1 MSGSSGKDEKGG
13 IGGPGAG
20 RKLGMFSGF
29 APPLQVVGF
38 IATRKGDAERG
49 PMIRM
54 RPDDALVR
62 LVTAGELVRVVSA
75 RRSELAVLEVDESLP
90 RGGVVLRD
98 VVGAAP
104 SEVIR
109 VIRVDAP
116 SRPRP

>member
-1 MSGSSGKDEKGG
+1 VSDDKNNL
-13 IGGPGAG
+13 GGPAG
-20 RKLGMFSGF
+20 GTRKLGIFSGF

-38 IATRKGDAERG
+38 IATRKGDPDRG
-49 PMIRM
+49 PMVRM

-62 LVTAGELVRVVSA
+62 LVTAGDLVRVVSD

-98 VVGAAP
+98 VVGASP

-109 VIRVDAP
+109 VLRVDNGP
-116 SRPRP
+116 RSRP

>member
-1 MSGSSGKDEKGG
+1 VSGSSGKDDNGG
-13 IGGPGAG
+13 IGGPGG
-20 RKLGMFSGF
+20 ERKLGIFSGF

-38 IATRKGDAERG
+38 IATRKGDPDRG

-109 VIRVDAP
+109 VIRVDAQP
-116 SRPRP
+116 RPRP